1 MRDQG
6 RLQAP
11 RQPYDG
17 QPSRFEHRTMASLDE
32 NAPPAATMP
41 PAPPAPMAPSALDG
55 ERDILDDQLDLLTGS
70 MVGAGELDAT
80 AVELAGLLVEKGD
93 DASSLRAHRVLAEC
107 GVQLGC
113 WGLGERPKLKNA
125 ADLDKPMGAFVLKP
139 SARSK
144 LLDDS
149 VAVPKTRPEP
159 RASSTTSLRGAPP
172 IADDLDPV
180 APPAA
185 SEPRSLA
192 DFLKP

>member
-1 MRDQG
+1 
-6 RLQAP
+6 
-11 RQPYDG
+11 
-17 QPSRFEHRTMASLDE
+17 MASLDE
-32 NAPPAATMP
+32 NAPPAAA
-41 PAPPAPMAPSALDG
+41 APRPEPQAVAA
-55 ERDILDDQLDLLTGS
+55 ERDILDDQLDLLSGS
-70 MVGAGELDAT
+70 MCSASELDAT

-93 DASSLRAHRVLAEC
+93 DASALRAHRVLAEC

-149 VAVPKTRPEP
+149 VAAPKTRPEP

-185 SEPRSLA
+185 SEPKSLA
-192 DFLKP
+192 DFLRP

>member
-1 MRDQG
+1 
-6 RLQAP
+6 
-11 RQPYDG
+11 
-17 QPSRFEHRTMASLDE
+17 MASLDE

-41 PAPPAPMAPSALDG
+41 PAPPAPTTPSALDG

-93 DASSLRAHRVLAEC
+93 DASSLRAHRVLAE
-107 GVQLGC
+107 
-113 WGLGERPKLKNA
+113 
-125 ADLDKPMGAFVLKP
+125 
-139 SARSK
+139 SK

-149 VAVPKTRPEP
+149 VAAPKTRPEP

-185 SEPRSLA
+185 SEPKSLA